1 MRGGKRQG
9 AGKPALPELEKKM
22 QVAVRLPLRLILWL
36 DDQELSRAKIMAT
49 ATAKVHNLCP
59 DCFRPLHKF
68 HNCENNPVK

>member
-1 MRGGKRQG
+1 MEIKRPG
-9 AGKPALPELEKKM
+9 AGRPALPELEKKT
-22 QVAVRLPLRLILWL
+22 QITVRLPRNLLDWL
-36 DDQELSRAKIMAT
+36 DDQELSRAKIMAA